1 MSPPSVPEWLTQL
14 IFYVGTAC
22 AAIYAGWKGYTSKKV
37 ARSEQSVRTAIVA
50 GDLMDTKPMRE
61 LATAV
66 ERLGDRMQRF
76 EDGQDRVVD
85 AVNRNTDAERST
97 ETAIRD
103 MCRMIERSQRS

>member
-1 MSPPSVPEWLTQL
+1 VSPPSVPDWLTQL
-14 IFYVGTAC
+14 IFYAGTAC

-37 ARSEQSVRTAIVA
+37 AKSDSVRTAIVA
-50 GDLMDTKPMRE
+50 GDLMDTKPMRD
-61 LATAV
+61 LAAAV

-103 MCRMIERSQRS
+103 MCRMIERSQR